1 MTLNETIQ
9 AIQYAQDIQIEY
21 NIKVYLIIFFLIY
34 SIVMLYLSF
43 KWKPEYI
50 WEQVIIYFLM
60 RIPTVIILF
69 FSPFYVIYMFRAISW
84 EVLYILLV
92 TVFGYAFVVIMIAG
106 TLGMFTY
113 FMKMFKLDEGFKK
126 IELKRKW

>member
-9 AIQYAQDIQIEY
+9 TIQYVQDIQIEY
-21 NIKVYLIIFFLIY
+21 NIKVYLIVFFLIY

-43 KWKPEYI
+43 KWKQEYI

-69 FSPFYVIYMFRAISW
+69 FSPLYVIYMFRTVSW
-84 EVLYILLV
+84 EVLYILLI
-92 TVFGYAFVVIMIAG
+92 TIYSYAFVVIMIAG

-113 FMKMFKLDEGFKK
+113 FMKMFGLDEGFKK